1 MTISNEEISSRY
13 HVLFLSIL
21 MLVLL
26 ILSHHDDTLDDDNDA
41 NLDDDDDN
49 FGAQMMRSLADPP
62 NVSSALVTG
71 VACHS

>member
-1 MTISNEEISSRY
+1 MSDLS
-13 HVLFLSIL
+13 LSIL

-26 ILSHHDDTLDDDNDA
+26 ILSHHDDTLDDDNDANLDDDDNA

>member
-1 MTISNEEISSRY
+1 MSDLS
-13 HVLFLSIL
+13 LSIL

-26 ILSHHDDTLDDDNDA
+26 ILSHDIDDDD
-41 NLDDDDDN
+41 NLDDDDDVDVDDN